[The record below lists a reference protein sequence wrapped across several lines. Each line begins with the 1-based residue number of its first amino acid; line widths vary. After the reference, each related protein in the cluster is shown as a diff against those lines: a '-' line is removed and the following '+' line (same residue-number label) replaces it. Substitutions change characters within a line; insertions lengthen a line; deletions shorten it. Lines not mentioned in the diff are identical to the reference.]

1 MMVHSLSRDVK
12 IVSSIRL
19 ACKIHLHLNEVNW
32 YVYLQHM
39 TVSLTTINL
48 NKKDILYILISFNA
62 FSTNRNTVWL
72 IYVVTNRPEEPVEK
86 KIGTCAQGSGII
98 SPKINLLTLATAG
111 KKMKGCTT

>member
-1 MMVHSLSRDVK
+1 
-12 IVSSIRL
+12 
-19 ACKIHLHLNEVNW
+19 
-32 YVYLQHM
+32 M

-86 KIGTCAQGSGII
+86 KIGTCASSGII
-98 SPKINLLTLATAG
+98 SPQINLLTTSNCWKENERVYNLKNNFYRS
-111 KKMKGCTT
+111 KKLNHLIKLESAIR